1 MNNVNLVGRI
11 CKDLNLRRT
20 QNNDA
25 VMSYTLAVKRPGS
38 KDKTDF
44 LDCVAWKQGAEF
56 LSQYAGKG
64 DMVAVSGSLQCRD
77 YTDKDGNNRRAY
89 EVVTDRVE
97 LVSRKKQ
104 ESGQSAAPAGS
115 QIPQSSQYGQ
125 QNPLYGQQ
133 NSFMPQGARPGYYQ
147 RPADPQYP
155 ELTDD
160 DGQMPF

>member
-1 MNNVNLVGRI
+1 MNNVNLIGRI
-11 CKDLNLRRT
+11 CEDLNLRRT

-38 KDKTDF
+38 RDKTDF
-44 LDCVAWKQGAEF
+44 LNCVTWRQGAEF

-97 LVSRKKQ
+97 LVSRKKP
-104 ESGQSAAPAGS
+104 ESGQSAAPTGS
-115 QIPQSSQYGQ
+115 PAPTSTQ
-125 QNPLYGQQ
+125 YGQQ

-147 RPADPQYP
+147 RPQEPQYP

>member
-1 MNNVNLVGRI
+1 MNNVNLIGRL
-11 CKDLNLRRT
+11 CEEPNLRRT

-44 LDCVAWKQGAEF
+44 LNCVTWKQGAEF

-89 EVVTDRVE
+89 EIVTDRVE
-97 LVSRKKQ
+97 LVSRKKP
-104 ESGQSAAPAGS
+104 EGGQSAAPSG
-115 QIPQSSQYGQ
+115 
-125 QNPLYGQQ
+125 NPAPTSTQYGQQ

-147 RPADPQYP
+147 RPAEPQYP

-160 DGQMPF
+160 DGQLPF

>member
-1 MNNVNLVGRI
+1 MNNVNLIGRI
-11 CKDLNLRRT
+11 CEDLNLRRT

-25 VMSYTLAVKRPGS
+25 VVSYTLAVRRPGS
-38 KDKTDF
+38 RDKTDF
-44 LDCVAWKQGAEF
+44 LTCVTWRQGAEF

-97 LVSRKKQ
+97 LVSRKKP
-104 ESGQSAAPAGS
+104 EGSQSAAPAGN
-115 QIPQSSQYGQ
+115 QIPQSTQ
-125 QNPLYGQQ
+125 YGQQ

-147 RPADPQYP
+147 RPAEPQYP